1 MGIVNRILTLFQG
14 FNWLIIPAALLAIV
28 FHEVCHGCVAY
39 LMGDR
44 TAKQSGRLSL
54 NPLKHIDP
62 LGVIC
67 MIVFGFG
74 WAKPVPVNPYYFKH
88 KRLGMSLVAF
98 AGPLSNLL
106 LATVAMIAA
115 ELLVG
120 IGVANTIVLN
130 VVFVFVHFL
139 LYLAILNVGLAVF
152 NLIPI
157 PPLDGSKVLFAL
169 LPRKAYR
176 FILEYERYGML
187 ILIVLINIPI
197 FSNFLMYIRSGVFDG
212 IQSLISAILY

>member
-1 MGIVNRILTLFQG
+1 MGIVNRILALFQG

-28 FHEVCHGCVAY
+28 FHEVCHGYVAY

-74 WAKPVPVNPYYFKH
+74 WAKPVPVNPYYFKY

-98 AGPLSNLL
+98 AGPLSNLI
-106 LATVAMIAA
+106 LATFAMILA
-115 ELLVG
+115 ELLMN
-120 IGVANTIVLN
+120 IGVTSTIILN
-130 VVFVFVHFL
+130 VMVLLIHFL

-157 PPLDGSKVLFAL
+157 PPLDGSKVLFAV
-169 LPRKAYR
+169 LPRKAYGYLLR
-176 FILEYERYGML
+176 YERYGML
-187 ILIVLINIPI
+187 ALIILINIP
-197 FSNFLMYIRSGVFDG
+197 FFTDFLMYIRSGVLDG
-212 IQSLISAILY
+212 IRGLISAILY